1 MALPNGWDRGRST
14 TTGWSVVWTRGDG
27 CSELADLLAAG
38 EPRLADSDLRDACI
52 RARADL
58 LVARRLT
65 SFDLVGTVVPVDFE
79 PERVASVVAAVGG
92 GPHSVLAARVAERLA
107 AVLGVD
113 GSLVSASAG
122 NGGDDAAER
131 ALAGLAHAV
140 SGLPGRIVHVE
151 SARTLVEELPADALL
166 VVGAPGG
173 SWLQRQFF
181 GPGKQLIVGAP
192 GGALVVRSAP
202 ERCFQRMS
210 DPDPIGAQMLVG
222 DVLRIMAGPVA
233 PVVDDGLLVGIVRRA
248 DIDGVDPRS
257 PVLPHVEHPV
267 FVAVDD
273 PVESAAEVME
283 FLDHGPVPVVDGDGR
298 LVGVV

>member
-1 MALPNGWDRGRST
+1 MALPNGWDRTRST
-14 TTGWSVVWTRGDG
+14 MTGWSVVWTRGDG
-27 CSELADLLAAG
+27 CAELATALAAG
-38 EPRLADSDLRDACI
+38 EPRLADSDLRAACV

-65 SFDLVGTVVPVDFE
+65 SFDLVGTVVPIGFDAESVG
-79 PERVASVVAAVGG
+79 SVVAAVGG
-92 GPHSVLAARVAERLA
+92 GPHSVLAARVTERLA

-122 NGGDDAAER
+122 SGGDAPAER
-131 ALAGLAHAV
+131 ALAGLAHVV
-140 SGLPGRIVHVE
+140 SGLPGRVVHVE
-151 SARTLVEELPADALL
+151 SARALVDELPSDALL

-210 DPDPIGAQMLVG
+210 DPDPIGARMLVG
-222 DVLRIMAGPVA
+222 DVLRLMAGPVA
-233 PVVDDGLLVGIVRRA
+233 PVVDDGVLVGIVRRA
-248 DIDGVDPRS
+248 DIEGVDPGS
-257 PVLPHVEHPV
+257 PVLPHVEDPV
-267 FVAVDD
+267 FVSIDD
-273 PVESAAEVME
+273 PVESAAELME
-283 FLDHGPVPVVDGDGR
+283 FLDHGPVPVVDAEGR